1 VSAVNNFLQNY
12 LSKIYI
18 PQLSWT
24 DTIEIIII
32 AFLLY
37 NILVWIKD
45 TRAWALLKGIIV
57 IGVFTLIAFI
67 LNLRT
72 ILWIASKTINVG
84 IIALVIIFQPELRRA
99 LEQLGRKKILT
110 NIFKFEGEK
119 DERFSNKTINELI
132 RATFDLAKNKTGA
145 LIVLEQE
152 MKLLEYEKTGIE
164 IDAVVTSQ
172 LLINIF
178 EHNTPLHD
186 GAIIIRDNRVI
197 AATCYLPL
205 SDNMGLSKSLGT
217 RHRAAVGISEVTD
230 SFTIIVSEE
239 TGAVSV
245 AVGGELIHNM
255 DGDSIR
261 NKLEYM
267 RRKTIDVKSFK
278 RWKGRL
284 KNEGKNERKD
294 VK

>member
-1 VSAVNNFLQNY
+1 MSAVNNFLQNY

-110 NIFKFEGEK
+110 NIFRFESEK
-119 DERFSNKTINELI
+119 DERFSNKTINEII
-132 RATFDLAKNKTGA
+132 RATFDLAKEKTGA
-145 LIVLEQE
+145 LIVLEQDT
-152 MKLLEYEKTGIE
+152 KLQEYEKTGIE

-186 GAIIIRDNRVI
+186 GAVIVRDNRVV

-205 SDNMGLSKSLGT
+205 SDNMSLSKSLGT

-245 AVGGELIHNM
+245 AVGGELIHDM
-255 DGDSIR
+255 DGELIR

-284 KNEGKNERKD
+284 KNEGKNEMKN

>member
-1 VSAVNNFLQNY
+1 MSAVNSFLQNY

-32 AFLLY
+32 ACLLY

-57 IGVFTLIAFI
+57 IGVFTMIAYI

-72 ILWIASKTINVG
+72 ILWIASKTISVG

-110 NIFKFEGEK
+110 NIFRFESEK

-132 RATFDLAKNKTGA
+132 RATFELAKEKTGA

-152 MKLLEYEKTGIE
+152 MLLHEYEKTGIE

-172 LLINIF
+172 ILINIF

-186 GAIIIRDNRVI
+186 GAVIIRDNRII

-205 SDNMGLSKSLGT
+205 SDNMSLSKSLGT

-239 TGAVSV
+239 TGLVSV

-255 DGDSIR
+255 DGESIR

-278 RWKGRL
+278 IWKGRL
-284 KNEGKNERKD
+284 KNEGKN

>member
-119 DERFSNKTINELI
+119 DERFSNKSIN
-132 RATFDLAKNKTGA
+132 
-145 LIVLEQE
+145 
-152 MKLLEYEKTGIE
+152 
-164 IDAVVTSQ
+164 
-172 LLINIF
+172 
-178 EHNTPLHD
+178 
-186 GAIIIRDNRVI
+186 
-197 AATCYLPL
+197 
-205 SDNMGLSKSLGT
+205 
-217 RHRAAVGISEVTD
+217 
-230 SFTIIVSEE
+230 
-239 TGAVSV
+239 
-245 AVGGELIHNM
+245 
-255 DGDSIR
+255 
-261 NKLEYM
+261 
-267 RRKTIDVKSFK
+267 
-278 RWKGRL
+278 
-284 KNEGKNERKD
+284 
-294 VK
+294 